1 MKKRKCTVLL
11 VAAAVILT
19 TGCSDFF
26 QGKIPMDNT
35 KNTGTLEDLLTPARE
50 VTELA
55 APQQMFESKSM
66 YAGKIAVS
74 WSKE

>member
-1 MKKRKCTVLL
+1 MKKENVQFCFLL

-55 APQQMFESKSM
+55 PRNRCLCQSPCTPEKSP
-66 YAGKIAVS
+66 
-74 WSKE
+74 